1 MKRNSRLFLWF
12 FLVCASVAKAFAQGE
27 VCSEIQP
34 FCAGDEL
41 VFQNT
46 NVNNSSISDA
56 EVGPY
61 YGELLAQPYPSWY
74 FFQIGRAGNLDF
86 VISQSENSD
95 GSGIAL
101 DVDYAV
107 WGPFKQ
113 GDAICDYK
121 MLSEENLVS
130 SSYSNKAVE
139 TLSLEDAEV
148 GEIYV
153 IIITNFR
160 GDPGYIK
167 LEQENLNDTGAGAT
181 DCFTNGLEDEV
192 FACQGETIILDGTI
206 LFAESYKWFKKVEG
220 KFEVLEG
227 ENEAYLEVDEEGEYK
242 LIATDNLAN
251 ITEDFV
257 TVEFKPEPIANTPT
271 DLFICDPNQTTI
283 DLTLASKEILAG
295 NTSEEN
301 YSVNFYTSLAELE
314 AENPI
319 ENTKA
324 FPSDANT
331 KFFAQVEGVESGCRS
346 EIVSFNAEIEL
357 LPEDYLPEE
366 TIVCIDI
373 NGDITGQTK
382 IGKDL
387 GGNYTY
393 QWFEEGSLLST
404 NAVLELTEV
413 PEAKSIE
420 LIVTNSKSGCKA
432 SFQTAITVYSRPE
445 NVLVEIKGTDF
456 TGGYAVS
463 AEVTPGPGEET
474 LYEYRL
480 DEGAWRENPVFRNL
494 TPGYHQISA
503 REVNGCGI
511 TTSQIF
517 FLVGYPRFF
526 TPNADGYN
534 DTWNIPKTGQIT
546 ILKLYIFDR
555 YGKLIKELVP
565 GGQGWDGT
573 LNARPLPADD
583 YWFKVEFKMQDG
595 TRDTFGANF
604 TLKR

>member
-1 MKRNSRLFLWF
+1 MKQKSLLLFLL
-12 FLVCASVAKAFAQGE
+12 FLVYGSVEVIFAQGE
-27 VCSEIQP
+27 VCSQIEP

-41 VFQNT
+41 VFENSNT
-46 NVNNSSISDA
+46 ANSAVTEA
-56 EVGPY
+56 EAGPY

-74 FFQIGRAGNLDF
+74 FLQIGQAGNLDF
-86 VISQSENSD
+86 VISQTENAD
-95 GSGIAL
+95 GSGVEL
-101 DVDYAV
+101 DVDYVV
-107 WGPFKQ
+107 WGPFSQ
-113 GDAICDYK
+113 GDDICDYN

-139 TLSLEDAEV
+139 TLQLEAAEV

-153 IIITNFR
+153 VIITNFR

-167 LEQENLNDTGAGAT
+167 LEQENINETGAGAT

-220 KFEVLEG
+220 EFKVLEG

-242 LIATDNLAN
+242 VIVTDNLAN

-257 TVEFKPEPIANTPT
+257 SVEFKPEPIANTPT
-271 DLFICDPNQTTI
+271 DLYVCDPNQTTI

-301 YSVNFYTSLAELE
+301 YRVSFYTSLEE
-314 AENPI
+314 FGAENPI
-319 ENTKA
+319 GNPTA
-324 FPSDANT
+324 FPLDTNT
-331 KFFAQVEGVESGCRS
+331 EFFAQVEGVESSCLS
-346 EIVSFNAEIEL
+346 EPVSFNAEIEL
-357 LPEDYLPEE
+357 LPENYLPEE
-366 TIVCIDI
+366 TIVCVDL
-373 NGDITGQTK
+373 NGDIARQTK
-382 IGKDL
+382 IGEDL

-393 QWFEEGSLLST
+393 QWFEEGNLIST

-420 LIVTNSKSGCKA
+420 LIVANSKSGCKV
-432 SFQTAITVYSRPE
+432 SFQTVLTVYSKPE
-445 NVLVEIKGTDF
+445 SVLFEIEGTDF
-456 TGGYAVS
+456 TGGYVVT
-463 AEVTPGPGEET
+463 AEAIPGPGEGT
-474 LYEYRL
+474 TYEYRL
-480 DEGAWRENPVFRNL
+480 DEGRWRKNPVFRNL
-494 TPGYHQISA
+494 NPGYHTLSA
-503 REVNGCGI
+503 REINGCGI
-511 TTSQIF
+511 TTSEKF

-534 DTWNIPKTGQIT
+534 DTWSIADTAEIK

-555 YGKLIKELVP
+555 YGKLLKELSP

-573 LNARPLPADD
+573 YNGRSLPADD
-583 YWFKVEFKMQDG
+583 YWFRVEFEMLDG
-595 TRDTFGANF
+595 TRDHFGANF